1 MMKKLR
7 LGLLPKILIA
17 IAAGILCSLF
27 FPGWAVRLFLTFNSV
42 FGNFLGL
49 FIPLLIIGLIAPA
62 IADLGRGAGRL
73 LLITIAIAYLSTI
86 LAGFFSYFTC
96 RATYPALLGHSVKAL
111 GEMDMSDSLKPF
123 FTIEMPSFI
132 SVTTALVI
140 SFLLGLGVS
149 VIKGQTLNKLLHDF
163 REVIELVIVRV
174 IIPILPLYIFGIFL
188 QLGAE
193 GHVGPVLGTFAKI
206 IVIIVVM
213 HVTVLL
219 LQFLIAGAI
228 ARKNPFRALATMLS
242 AYVTALGTQS
252 SAATIPVTLAEARK
266 NGVSA
271 PVADFVIPL
280 CATIH
285 MPCSILKITACAYA
299 ISLGMG
305 LPADPGLYIG
315 FVMMLAI
322 TMVAAPGVP
331 GGAIMASLGLLS
343 SMLGFDA
350 NMQGLMIALYI
361 AMDSFGTAGNVTGD
375 GAIALV
381 MDRIASGMH
390 SSVPPVPEG
399 VTESEKTDRQYAE

>member
-1 MMKKLR
+1 MKTLR

-17 IAAGILCSLF
+17 IVLGILCSLF
-27 FPGWAVRLFLTFNSV
+27 FPTWAVRVFLTVNSI
-42 FGNFLGL
+42 FGHFLGM

-62 IADLGRGAGRL
+62 IADLGKGAGKL

-96 RATYPALLGHSVKAL
+96 RATYPSLLGDSVKAL
-111 GEMDMSDSLKPF
+111 GEMDMSGSLKPY
-123 FTIEMPSFI
+123 FTIEMPAFL
-132 SVTTALVI
+132 SVTTALVFA
-140 SFLLGLGVS
+140 FLLGLGMS
-149 VIKGQTLNKLLHDF
+149 LIPGRTLNKAMHDF
-163 REVIELVIVRV
+163 REVIEVVITRF

-193 GHVGPVLGTFAKI
+193 GNVGPVLGTFAKI
-206 IVIIVVM
+206 IIIIVVM
-213 HVTVLL
+213 HVTVLV
-219 LQFLIAGAI
+219 LQFLIAGLV
-228 ARKNPFRALATMLS
+228 ARKNPFRSLVTMLS

-252 SAATIPVTLAEARK
+252 SAATIPVTLASAKK
-266 NGVSA
+266 NGVSE

-305 LPADPGLYIG
+305 LPTDPGLYIG
-315 FVMMLAI
+315 FVMMLAV

-331 GGAIMASLGLLS
+331 GGAIMASLGLLG

-375 GAIALV
+375 GAIALI
-381 MDRIASGMH
+381 MDKIASKMKAA
-390 SSVPPVPEG
+390 VPAVPAEVAED
-399 VTESEKTDRQYAE
+399 VTMDQKYAK

>member
-1 MMKKLR
+1 MKKLK

-17 IAAGILCSLF
+17 IAAGIVCSLF
-27 FPGWAVRLFLTFNSV
+27 FPTWGVRIFLTFNSI
-42 FGNFLGL
+42 FGNFLGM
-49 FIPLLIIGLIAPA
+49 FIPLLIVGLIAPA
-62 IADLGRGAGRL
+62 IADLGKGAGKL

-96 RATYPALLGHSVKAL
+96 RATYPSLLGDSVKAL
-111 GEMDMSDSLKPF
+111 GEMDMSGSLKPF
-123 FTIEMPSFI
+123 FTIEMPAFI
-132 SVTTALVI
+132 SVTTALVFA
-140 SFLLGLGVS
+140 FLLGLGIS
-149 VIKGQTLNKLLHDF
+149 LIPGQSLNKVLHDF
-163 REVIELVIVRV
+163 REVIEAVIARF
-174 IIPILPLYIFGIFL
+174 IIPLLPLYIFGIFL

-193 GHVGPVLGTFAKI
+193 GNVGPVLGTFVKI
-206 IVIIVVM
+206 IVIIVAM
-213 HVTVLL
+213 HVTVLV
-219 LQFLIAGAI
+219 LQFLVAGAI
-228 ARKNPFRALATMLS
+228 ARKNPFRSLVTMLS

-252 SAATIPVTLAEARK
+252 SAATIPVTLASAKK
-266 NGVSA
+266 NGVSE
-271 PVADFVIPL
+271 PVADFVVPL

-305 LPADPGLYIG
+305 LATDPGLYIG

-343 SMLGFDA
+343 SMLGFDG

-375 GAIALV
+375 GAIALIV
-381 MDRIASGMH
+381 DRIALKMKTK
-390 SSVPPVPEG
+390 VPAVPAG
-399 VTESEKTDRQYAE
+399 VAEEVTTDQQYAK